1 MSYEMYVI
9 HSYETHYIMKI
20 KDICLS
26 GEIPEEI
33 DLLEFSFISIAV
45 AQLMQDSPETC
56 GLKLTSFLLSG

>member
-1 MSYEMYVI
+1 
-9 HSYETHYIMKI
+9 MKI

-45 AQLMQDSPETC
+45 AQLMQDPTEAC